1 MHITQVKSAPEFP
14 VHLPYE
20 QARLDFVEQQLQ
32 IRLRNLRVCSQ
43 RVNHRRHA
51 YELLGV
57 VLGLVYLVL
66 HHLLKQLE
74 DSYLHVR
81 QQEEYAINEL
91 VNLLLV
97 ECPALTHYNVF
108 NLLAR
113 RGLNADFNYLG
124 LHEHVRVLVRLHN
137 KANPLHQLQI
147 LKLRGVSQRKV
158 VLQNLV
164 LHEIIKHQTFVVFY
178 LAGGYLLYEEHLN
191 LVMVRL

>member
-1 MHITQVKSAPEFP
+1 M
-14 VHLPYE
+14 
-20 QARLDFVEQQLQ
+20 
-32 IRLRNLRVCSQ
+32 
-43 RVNHRRHA
+43 
-51 YELLGV
+51 
-57 VLGLVYLVL
+57 
-66 HHLLKQLE
+66 
-74 DSYLHVR
+74 
-81 QQEEYAINEL
+81 
-91 VNLLLV
+91 
-97 ECPALTHYNVF
+97 F
-108 NLLAR
+108 NLFAR
-113 RGLNADFNYLG
+113 RGLYADFNYLG